1 MRNSS
6 VPVAAV
12 VVVVAALAGGML
24 GHRVGA
30 STSQST
36 DWSRLFAVALATV
49 EKEYVEELDP
59 EDLVYGAVDG
69 MLRTLDPHSS
79 FFDPRQYAQLRERQE
94 GTYYGLGLT
103 IVVVNGDITVTN
115 LFEGSPAYRSGIRR
129 GDVIAVIK
137 GESAKG
143 WTSDQAVRELR
154 GPKGTSVSIS
164 IRRAGVE
171 ALIPLEVDRDEINI
185 TTVRTAFMIAP
196 GTGYIRL
203 QDFSETTDREVGEA
217 LKKLRAEGLERL
229 VLDLRDNPGG
239 PLDQAIA
246 VSNRFLKRGQMI
258 VYTRGRVP
266 NARRLPGP

>member
-79 FFDPRQYAQLRERQE
+79 FF
-94 GTYYGLGLT
+94 
-103 IVVVNGDITVTN
+103 
-115 LFEGSPAYRSGIRR
+115 
-129 GDVIAVIK
+129 
-137 GESAKG
+137 
-143 WTSDQAVRELR
+143 
-154 GPKGTSVSIS
+154 
-164 IRRAGVE
+164 
-171 ALIPLEVDRDEINI
+171 
-185 TTVRTAFMIAP
+185 
-196 GTGYIRL
+196 
-203 QDFSETTDREVGEA
+203 
-217 LKKLRAEGLERL
+217 
-229 VLDLRDNPGG
+229 
-239 PLDQAIA
+239 
-246 VSNRFLKRGQMI
+246 
-258 VYTRGRVP
+258 
-266 NARRLPGP
+266 